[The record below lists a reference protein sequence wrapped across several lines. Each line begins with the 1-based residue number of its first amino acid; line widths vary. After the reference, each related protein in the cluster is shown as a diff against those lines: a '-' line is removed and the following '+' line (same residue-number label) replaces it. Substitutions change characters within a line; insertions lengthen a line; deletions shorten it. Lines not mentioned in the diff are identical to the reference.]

1 MWRSNA
7 SHGTSQNSL
16 FLAGKDWKVPEKAAK
31 RWQLPCSELLR
42 SFLWQSYSLPL
53 ELERSKWLSRGA
65 NALEQVPRRA
75 GEQEAWSP
83 QCHCRGRGGFTP
95 CRVVALLPFNSSSP
109 CRCSYTC
116 LTILHKEATGATWT
130 LSWRTVWKREFLI
143 CGKFQHS
150 EICFSSAYKWEAK
163 IPWSVWNG
171 SPGEEREEG
180 MEKIKKL
187 PFEEK
192 KIKIL
197 LILFWWTLPLFN
209 FHGDQTRPLRK
220 VSKFA
225 AHRESERDAWKTNR

>member
-7 SHGTSQNSL
+7 SWHTSKFPL
-16 FLAGKDWKVPEKAAK
+16 FGRQGLKSPRESCKEVTAA
-31 RWQLPCSELLR
+31 LLR
-42 SFLWQSYSLPL
+42 TSEIPSLTKIFPSFRAGEVKLTQQ
-53 ELERSKWLSRGA
+53 RSQCSGT
-65 NALEQVPRRA
+65 VPQRA

-95 CRVVALLPFNSSSP
+95 RRVVALLPFSSFSP

-116 LTILHKEATGATWT
+116 LTILHKGATAATWT
-130 LSWRTVWKREFLI
+130 LSRRTVWKREFLI

-163 IPWSVWNG
+163 IPWSLWNG

-197 LILFWWTLPLFN
+197 LTLFWWTLPLFN
-209 FHGDQTRPLRK
+209 IHGDQTRPLRR

-225 AHRESERDAWKTNR
+225 AHRESERDAWKTNK